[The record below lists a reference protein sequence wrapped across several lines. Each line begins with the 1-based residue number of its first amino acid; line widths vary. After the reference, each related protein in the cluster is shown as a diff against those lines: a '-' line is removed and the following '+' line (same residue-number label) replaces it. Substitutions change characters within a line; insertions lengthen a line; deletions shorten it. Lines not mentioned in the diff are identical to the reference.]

1 MHKFEGKI
9 LIDGKW
15 QTPDSGETLPVIDPS
30 DGCEFGRIARGS
42 AVDIDLAVKS
52 AQNAMQGEWGN
63 THGSEAQ

>member
-9 LIDGKW
+9 LIEGKW
-15 QTPDSGETLPVIDPS
+15 KTPDSGETLPVIDPS

-52 AQNAMQGEWGN
+52 AQNAMQG
-63 THGSEAQ
+63 